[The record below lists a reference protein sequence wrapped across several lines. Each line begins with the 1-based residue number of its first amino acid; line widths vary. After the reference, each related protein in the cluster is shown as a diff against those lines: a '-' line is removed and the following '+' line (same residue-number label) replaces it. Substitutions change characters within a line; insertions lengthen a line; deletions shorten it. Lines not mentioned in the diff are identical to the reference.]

1 MNESYSHIESNYK
14 QRRISSHIKKIAGT
28 IPVVVVTGA
37 RQVGKSTM
45 LRHEF
50 PDYTYVTMDDY
61 AMLDQ
66 ARHDPQSL
74 WHDTD
79 QIIIDEAQKLPSL
92 FHAIKLAVDASNR
105 KKRFIISG
113 SANLY
118 LMEKVT
124 ESLAGRAVYVDMLPM
139 TLGELSGK
147 ESGNFNL
154 LWQEQPQIGYCAPPD
169 LDLMTTLIRG
179 FMPPVMTFTQPDQV
193 LIWLDGYIKTYLER
207 DLRELSQVD
216 SLIDFRKLM
225 QTLAL
230 RTGNI
235 LNQSD
240 VAKDCAL
247 SQPTAHRYIKLLEVS
262 NIIHRVPAYYAS
274 RTKRIV
280 KAPKLFF
287 LDPALAVF
295 LSGYTDID
303 SLRKSRELGGFFET
317 LVYLHLKALCQTM
330 TPPAT
335 IYYWR
340 TTTKRE
346 VDFVIEHGRK
356 LLPIEVKLTTK
367 PTIHDAASLLAFMD
381 EHPQAQL
388 GVVVHGGD
396 NVQWL
401 HTKVVA
407 VPWWWLDC

>member
-1 MNESYSHIESNYK
+1 MNEIYSHAELKYK
-14 QRRISSHIKKIAGT
+14 QRRISSYIKKISAA
-28 IPVVVVTGA
+28 IPVIVVTGA

-50 PDYTYVTMDDY
+50 PEYTYVTMDDY
-61 AMLDQ
+61 AVLEQ
-66 ARHDPQSL
+66 AKRDPQSL
-74 WHDTD
+74 WHNTDT
-79 QIIIDEAQKLPSL
+79 IIIDEAQKQPSL
-92 FHAIKLAVDASNR
+92 FHAIKLAVDSSNR

-139 TLGELSGK
+139 TLGELTGK
-147 ESGNFNL
+147 EPANFNL
-154 LWQEQPQIGYCAPPD
+154 LWQDKPQISGCEPPD
-169 LDLMTTLIRG
+169 FNLMTTLIRG
-179 FMPPVMTFTQPDQV
+179 FMPPVMEMVALDQV
-193 LIWLDGYIKTYLER
+193 LVWLDGYIKTYLER

-225 QTLAL
+225 QALSL

-280 KAPKLFF
+280 KSPKVFF
-287 LDPALAVF
+287 LDPALAIF
-295 LSGYTDID
+295 LSGYHDTE
-303 SLRKSRELGGFFET
+303 SLQKSRELGGFFET
-317 LVYLHLKALCQTM
+317 FVYLHLKALCQTM
-330 TPPAT
+330 TPAAAL
-335 IYYWR
+335 YYWR

-356 LLPIEVKLTTK
+356 LLPIEVKMTSK
-367 PTIHDAASLLAFMD
+367 PSIHDAANLLAFME
-381 EHPQAQL
+381 EHPLAQL
-388 GVVVHGGD
+388 GVLVHGGE
-396 NVQWL
+396 NVAWL
-401 HTKVVA
+401 HSKVVA
-407 VPWWWLDC
+407 VPWWWLDM